1 MTERAIHHR
10 LRIDGGVMLGGKPV
24 GRAREKL
31 IVFPAAVAKY
41 AWHQALIQRLDNAGG
56 SGKIHV

>member
-1 MTERAIHHR
+1 
-10 LRIDGGVMLGGKPV
+10 MLGGKPV
-24 GRAREKL
+24 GNSREKL

-41 AWHQALIQRLDNAGG
+41 AVHQTLIQRLDNAGG